1 MSEEKKVTPTKEV
14 AGGTV
19 VAEDKENG
27 ILYVQHP
34 VTAAQKKDLVKKGKI
49 IDARFKP

>member
-1 MSEEKKVTPTKEV
+1 MSEEKKAAVKKV

-19 VAEDKENG
+19 VAEDKEKG

-34 VTAAQKKDLVKKGKI
+34 VTKEQKKELARKGKI
-49 IDARFKP
+49 VDARFKP

>member
-1 MSEEKKVTPTKEV
+1 MSEEKKVAPKKV

-19 VAEDKENG
+19 VAEDKEKG
-27 ILYVQHP
+27 VLYVQHP
-34 VTAAQKKDLVKKGKI
+34 VAAAQKKDLAKKGKI